1 MTQYQKDI
9 LFMESLV
16 NIPKKNYLLKIR
28 DRSIFVERLRKFLS
42 LVGSPEKKLK
52 FIHIAGTSGKGTTTK
67 LLEHMISDAGL
78 KTGSFTS
85 PFATTSIEK
94 ISINH
99 RLISPKSLH
108 EILKNKIKPALDKY
122 LLEFSEDQISYFEC
136 FLVIAL
142 LYFVEQKC
150 DWVIIETGMG
160 GEHDA
165 SNVIVN
171 PKVTAITNIAMDHI
185 ETLGPKKSD
194 IAKNK
199 AGIIKRNSLF
209 LTTEKDK
216 KLLKIFKNKCKKE
229 KAWFIN
235 LENLTD
241 KYQASE
247 YFATRGQKNNLNLVL
262 NILDI
267 LKIKPK
273 NSQKVINNFHL
284 ICRQETIQKNPR
296 VILDG
301 SHNPAK
307 LGNLIEFL
315 KQQKFKKLHLI
326 IGFAHNKSY
335 RAPLKKLLSLSNE
348 VYLTRFLVS
357 QRKSANLRDL
367 HKLTKKIRPD
377 ITINMYIDPYK
388 ALASALK
395 KANKNDLILI

>member
-16 NIPKKNYLLKIR
+16 NIPKKNYLLKVK
-28 DRSIFVERLRKFLS
+28 DRSIFVERLRKFLT

-52 FIHIAGTSGKGTTTK
+52 FIHIAGTSGKGTTSK
-67 LLEHMISDAGL
+67 LLEHMIADAGL

-94 ISINH
+94 ISIDQ

-108 EILKNKIKPALDKY
+108 QILEYKIKPALDKY

-142 LYFVEQKC
+142 IYFVEQKC
-150 DWVIIETGMG
+150 DWVVMETGMG

-229 KAWFIN
+229 K
-235 LENLTD
+235 
-241 KYQASE
+241 Y
-247 YFATRGQKNNLNLVL
+247 
-262 NILDI
+262 
-267 LKIKPK
+267 
-273 NSQKVINNFHL
+273 NFL
-284 ICRQETIQKNPR
+284 
-296 VILDG
+296 
-301 SHNPAK
+301 
-307 LGNLIEFL
+307 
-315 KQQKFKKLHLI
+315 
-326 IGFAHNKSY
+326 
-335 RAPLKKLLSLSNE
+335 
-348 VYLTRFLVS
+348 
-357 QRKSANLRDL
+357 
-367 HKLTKKIRPD
+367 
-377 ITINMYIDPYK
+377 
-388 ALASALK
+388 
-395 KANKNDLILI
+395 